1 MVDALRALDRKL
13 LRDLWHI
20 KGQALAIALVIGCGV
35 AVSVMALGMLRSLE
49 DTRTAYYER
58 YRFAD
63 VFASAKRAPEW
74 LARRAADIPGVAAVE
89 PRIVGEATLDMPGVT
104 EPVSARLMS
113 MPERRV
119 ARLNDLV
126 IRVGRRV
133 VADRSDEV
141 VASEPFATAHGLTPG
156 DEIKAVIHGI
166 QRTLTVVG
174 VALSPEFVYSIGPGA
189 LVPDDKRF
197 GILWMG
203 HDAIASAYDMT
214 GAFNDIALG
223 LLPGASEPEVI
234 VRLDSLLEAYGGT
247 GAYGRDEQISHWFLS
262 GEMDE
267 LAAMARI
274 VPPIFLGIAA
284 FLLNIV
290 VSRLVQTEREQIG
303 LLKAFGYGD
312 LAVAWHYA
320 KLIATMVLIGAA
332 LGVAGGAWLGFG
344 IAELYARF
352 FHFPFLDYRL
362 SPQVIAA
369 TVLIS
374 LAAAGLGTASAL
386 IRVIRLAP
394 AVAMQPPAPPRYGRA
409 DGFGFALIRRLAQ
422 PSRMIVRHIIRWPLR
437 AGLTTLSLAMAVAIL
452 IGTSFMPDAVNR
464 MLEIQFHLSQRQDVT
479 VSFVEPVTQRVFHDV
494 ARLPGVQRA
503 ELFRSIPVRLRFGH
517 LSERTSITGTSPTAD
532 LSRPIDSDLR
542 PIIAPSEG
550 IMLSSWIARELGVS
564 LGDRVIVEA
573 MEGRRPVAH
582 VPVTGLVE
590 EVIGAQA
597 YMDIGALNRFMGEG
611 PSASGAHLRVD
622 PTFLDQLYRSIK
634 AIPVV
639 ADIVI
644 MTAALENVR
653 KTLAENLLIMTTFN
667 IGFAGLIAFG
677 VVYNSARIALSER
690 GRELASLRVLGFR
703 RGEVAYILL
712 GELALLTLFALPLG
726 CAIGYG
732 LAWAMSLGLESDLYR
747 VPLVVE
753 RDTYGL
759 AILVV
764 VASALLCGALVARRI
779 GRLDLI
785 AVLKT
790 RE

>member
-1 MVDALRALDRKL
+1 MGALNRKL

-49 DTRTAYYER
+49 ETRTAYYER

-63 VFASAKRAPEW
+63 VFAHLKRAPEW
-74 LARRAADIPGVAAVE
+74 QARKVADIPGVAMAE
-89 PRIVGEATLDMPGVT
+89 PRIVGAATLDMPGVI
-104 EPVSARLMS
+104 EPVSARLIS
-113 MPERRV
+113 IPERRA

-133 VADRSDEV
+133 APDRPDEV
-141 VASEPFATAHGLTPG
+141 VASEPFAIAHGLTPG
-156 DEIKAVIHGI
+156 DEVQAVIHGI
-166 QRTLTVVG
+166 QRSLKVVG
-174 VALSPEFVYSIGPGA
+174 VALSPEYVYSIGAGS

-214 GAFNDIALG
+214 GAFNDISLS

-234 VRLDSLLEAYGGT
+234 AQLDKLLEPYGGT

-262 GEMDE
+262 GEMQE
-267 LAAMARI
+267 LAAIARI

-303 LLKAFGYGD
+303 LLKAFGYSHW
-312 LAVAWHYA
+312 AVAWHYA
-320 KLIATMVLIGAA
+320 KFVALMVLVGAVM
-332 LGVAGGAWLGFG
+332 GVAAGAWLGLQLAG
-344 IAELYARF
+344 LYTRF
-352 FHFPFLDYRL
+352 FHFPFLDYHL
-362 SPQVIAA
+362 SPAVIAA

-374 LAAAGLGTASAL
+374 LAAAGLGTANAL
-386 IRVIRLAP
+386 VRVVRLAP

-409 DGFGFALIRRLAQ
+409 GGLGSAIIRRLAQ
-422 PSRMIVRHIIRWPLR
+422 PTRMIIRHITRWPFR
-437 AGLTTLSLAMAVAIL
+437 AGLTTLSLSLAVAIL
-452 IGTSFMPDAVNR
+452 VGTSFMPDAVNR
-464 MLEIQFHLSQRQDVT
+464 MLEIQFHFSQRQDVSL
-479 VSFVEPVTQRVFHDV
+479 SFSEPVSQEVVH
-494 ARLPGVQRA
+494 AIERLPGVQRT
-503 ELFRSIPVRLRFGH
+503 ELFRSVPVRLRFGH
-517 LSERTSITGTSPTAD
+517 RSELTSISGTSPDAD
-532 LSRPIDSDLR
+532 LSRPIDRDLR
-542 PIIAPSEG
+542 PIVAPTDG
-550 IMLSSWIARELGVS
+550 IMLSRWIAGQLGVGI
-564 LGDRVIVEA
+564 GDRLIVEA
-573 MEGRRPVAH
+573 MEGRRPVASI
-582 VPVTGLVE
+582 PITALVE

-597 YMDIGALNRFMGEG
+597 YMDIGALGQFMGEG
-611 PSASGAHLRVD
+611 PTASGAHLRVD
-622 PTFLDQLYRSIK
+622 PTLIDGLYRAVKS
-634 AIPVV
+634 IPVV

-653 KTLAENLLIMTTFN
+653 KTLAENLLIMNAFN
-667 IGFAGLIAFG
+667 IGFAALIAFG

-703 RGEVAYILL
+703 RSEVAYILL
-712 GELALLTLFALPLG
+712 GELAVLTLLALPLG

-732 LAWAMSLGLESDLYR
+732 LAWAMSLGLQSDLYR

-764 VASALLCGALVARRI
+764 VASAAICGAIVARRVAQ
-779 GRLDLI
+779 LDLV